1 MTITESAI
9 GKVQNIGC
17 ELLEISNIDEFRG
30 EAINRL
36 SDFFSA
42 STSAFFHW
50 GEADGNPDKL
60 RREDVYFSQLDP
72 EYQDLY
78 FESASKTDPLM
89 IPRCR
94 SQTLPK
100 VATLHSVA
108 SQEQLEVNPLFRQ
121 ILLPNKQHDVLS
133 IYFVIQN
140 KLLGHISLTR
150 RQNALEFGAE
160 DIQFAQLLA
169 PMLSAA
175 YSRLLLKQQFLN
187 QESIVGVLASL
198 CSDRVCV
205 ILSESGEVVY
215 TGGDAFAGANHHAL
229 SHPRILESL
238 QSRIRIPTSREPQY
252 TSASLQAR
260 CWDMGIIHHSTEDRH
275 GRALGLAL
283 RHRVIQHGTEFF
295 HLLSLDS
302 SNNLPPA
309 STPVDH
315 YGLTQRERDVI
326 AKVKEGLNSAE
337 IGEQLSISRWTVKN
351 HLQSIYSKVGVNS
364 RVSLVKHFH

>member
-1 MTITESAI
+1 MIITESAI

-17 ELLEISNIDEFRG
+17 ELLEISTIDEFRS

-36 SDFFSA
+36 SGFFSA

-60 RREDVYFSQLDP
+60 RKEDVHFWQLDR

-94 SQTLPK
+94 RQTLPK

-108 SQEQLEVNPLFRQ
+108 SREELEVNPLFRQ

-160 DIQFAQLLA
+160 DIQIAQFLA

-187 QESIVGVLASL
+187 QESIVEVLASL
-198 CSDRVCV
+198 CSDRVCM
-205 ILSESGEVVY
+205 ILRESGEVVY
-215 TGGDAFAGANHHAL
+215 TGGDVFAGANHHAL
-229 SHPRILESL
+229 AYPPILESL
-238 QSRIRIPTSREPQY
+238 QRRPRIPTAKTPQY
-252 TSASLQAR
+252 TVASLQTR
-260 CWDMGIIHHSTEDRH
+260 CWDMGIIHHSMKDQH
-275 GRALGLAL
+275 GRALSYAF
-283 RHRVIQHGTEFF
+283 RHRAVQHGAELF

-302 SNNLPPA
+302 RDHLTPA
-309 STPVDH
+309 SAPVNH
-315 YGLTQRERDVI
+315 YGLTQREWDVI

-364 RVSLVKHFH
+364 RIDLVRHFH